1 MGGGTDLVEG
11 GTPPTTTWGLG
22 SVPEDELTSF
32 WGQCFWLLTL
42 DHGKAY
48 H

>member
-1 MGGGTDLVEG
+1 MGGKTDLVEG
-11 GTPPTTTWGLG
+11 GTSPTTWGLG
-22 SVPEDELTSF
+22 SFPEDELTSF

-42 DHGKAY
+42 NHGKAY